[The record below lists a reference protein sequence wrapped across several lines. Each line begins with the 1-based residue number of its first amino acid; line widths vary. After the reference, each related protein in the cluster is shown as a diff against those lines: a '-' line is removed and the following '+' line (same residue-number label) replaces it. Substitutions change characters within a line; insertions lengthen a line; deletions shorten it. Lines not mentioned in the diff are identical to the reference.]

1 MWGWDLR
8 GIDTIEAIVAI
19 VAIEVIG
26 YIVVAELPLRGIAGR
41 AQNIRPYGWMGIDAI
56 EGGFLFGG
64 GSGCGGV
71 RSERVWGWL

>member
-1 MWGWDLR
+1 M
-8 GIDTIEAIVAI
+8 AI

-26 YIVVAELPLRGIAGR
+26 YIVMAELPLRGIEGR
-41 AQNIRPYGWMGIDAI
+41 AQNIRPYKWVEIEGIDAI

-71 RSERVWGWL
+71 RSGRMWGWL

>member
-1 MWGWDLR
+1 M
-8 GIDTIEAIVAI
+8 AIVAI

-26 YIVVAELPLRGIAGR
+26 YIVVAELPLRGIEGR
-41 AQNIRPYGWMGIDAI
+41 AQNIRPYKWLGIDAI

>member
-1 MWGWDLR
+1 MR

-19 VAIEVIG
+19 VAIVAIEVIG
-26 YIVVAELPLRGIAGR
+26 YIVMAELPLRGIEGR
-41 AQNIRPYGWMGIDAI
+41 AQNIRPYKWLGIDAI

-64 GSGCGGV
+64 GSGYGGV

>member
-1 MWGWDLR
+1 M
-8 GIDTIEAIVAI
+8 AI

-41 AQNIRPYGWMGIDAI
+41 AQNIRPYKWVEIDAI

>member
-1 MWGWDLR
+1 MR
-8 GIDTIEAIVAI
+8 GIDTIEAIVAIVAI

-26 YIVVAELPLRGIAGR
+26 YIVVAELPLRGIEGR
-41 AQNIRPYGWMGIDAI
+41 AQNIRPYKWLGIDAI

-71 RSERVWGWL
+71 RSGRVWGWL